1 MIGRVGTAWWLGAA
15 LLLAGCSAG
24 RAAPALPHPSVPPP
38 KGPYVAL
45 GDSYTAGLQIEPAAA
60 GAPRGCGRSGVNY
73 PSLVA
78 RDLGI
83 AAADFTDVSC
93 SSATTAD
100 LGAPQHLD
108 GGDNPAQLDALSDR
122 TRLVT
127 VGIGGNDADFTKV
140 VARCAEQGLAQTL
153 LAGLDL
159 KKAQDSPCRA
169 SYTAADGQDRLTA
182 LLDTVGDRL
191 TGVLQE
197 VKRRAPQARVYLVGY
212 PALLP
217 ADPAGCQS
225 VLGRAVLPGDLSYI
239 AQKEQQL
246 NTVLAD
252 RAKAAGVAFVDTYKP
267 SAGHDMCAGQAARW
281 VEPPFPAAG
290 LAPLH
295 PNAAGQQA
303 MAKAV
308 AAAIRS

>member
-24 RAAPALPHPSVPPP
+24 RTAPGLPHPSPKPPT
-38 KGPYVAL
+38 GPYVAL
-45 GDSYTAGLQIEPAAA
+45 GDSYTAGLQLEPAAS
-60 GAPRGCGRSGVNY
+60 GGPKGCGRSGVNY

-93 SSATTAD
+93 SGATTAD
-100 LGAPQHLD
+100 LTAAQQVAGGA
-108 GGDNPAQLDALSDR
+108 NPAQLDALNSR

-127 VGIGGNDADFTKV
+127 LGIGGNDADFTKV
-140 VARCAEQGLAQTL
+140 VTQCAEQGLPQAL
-153 LAGLDL
+153 LAALDR
-159 KKAQDSPCRA
+159 KEAQGSPCRA

-191 TGVLQE
+191 AGVLQE
-197 VKRRAPQARVYLVGY
+197 VRRRAPQARVYLVGY

-217 ADPAGCQS
+217 ADPAGC
-225 VLGRAVLPGDLSYI
+225 RAVLGSAMVPGDLGFI
-239 AQKEQQL
+239 AEKEQQL

-252 RAKAAGVAFVDTYKP
+252 RAKAAGVGFVDTYKP
-267 SAGHDMCAGQAARW
+267 SAGHDMCAGQATRW

-290 LAPLH
+290 RAPLH

-303 MAKAV
+303 MANAV
-308 AAAIRS
+308 AAAIRG